1 MPHPNPTDPKQFWED
16 RYAQSLTRQRGQA
29 GRFLQQQV
37 AGLAPGRVLEL
48 GCSTGD
54 DSLWLAERGWQVT
67 AVDISEQAVQTAQRL
82 AHEAGHAAQIAYQ
95 ACDQSQQFPAG
106 EFELVCALYFQS
118 PYDDFPRIDI
128 LQQAASRI
136 VPGGH
141 LLIVTHASAPPWAK
155 ADENMKHHV
164 FPTADGDWQALAL
177 PANQWQKLEVSVQTR
192 VAKGPQGQEA
202 ELQDNLIWA
211 RRV

>member
-1 MPHPNPTDPKQFWED
+1 MPHSNPTDPKQFWED
-16 RYAQSLTRQRGQA
+16 RYAQSLNRQRGQA
-29 GRFLQQQV
+29 GRFLQQHIT
-37 AGLAPGRVLEL
+37 GLAPGRVLEL

-82 AHEAGHAAQIAYQ
+82 AQEAGLATQIAFQ
-95 ACDQSQQFPAG
+95 AVDLSQHVPAG

-118 PYDDFPRIDI
+118 PYDDFPRIAI
-128 LQQAASRI
+128 LQQAAGRI

-141 LLIVTHASAPPWAK
+141 LLMVTHASAPPWAK
-155 ADENMKHHV
+155 PDENMQHHV

-177 PANQWQKLEVSVQTR
+177 PESQWRKLHVGITTR

-211 RRV
+211 RRI